1 MYLKSLVLKGF
12 KSFADRS
19 ALTLEPGI
27 TAVVGPNG
35 SGKSNISDAVLWVLG
50 ERNAKNLRGQAM
62 EDVIFAG
69 SSARKA
75 SGLAEVDL
83 VLDNSDGTLPVDFDE
98 VAITRRMY
106 RNGESE
112 YLINGTVARR
122 MDVLD
127 ILHDSGLG
135 TGTHSIISQGSLD
148 SILQSKPEDRRALIE
163 EAAGVLKHKQRKA
176 KSERKLANMDQH
188 LLRARDVVGEVAR
201 QLGPLVHL
209 GGEQAGDEGLAHAA
223 LAGHDADHMLDVGAL
238 VGRQGGRAGL
248 GGAVAAAGDAAAGA
262 LVRAFFCHDS
272 FFLFSSGRALRDQGS
287 SQGIIA
293 QTPRHPFDTSGF
305 LNVVR
310 TKDRPL
316 RKPRTGA

>member
-1 MYLKSLVLKGF
+1 MVLLAALVALEVGHVLHEAHHRHLQRLRQVHGLTNDHGHKLLGSRHGDDAIDGQRLEDRQEDVGSSRRHVDEHVVHIAPVHLLPELLDGAGDDRAAPGHGHVALGQHEVHGHDLDAAGGF
-12 KSFADRS
+12 RR
-19 ALTLEPGI
+19 
-27 TAVVGPNG
+27 V
-35 SGKSNISDAVLWVLG
+35 DAVGVS
-50 ERNAKNLRGQAM
+50 GQAAIDA
-62 EDVIFAG
+62 EGLRDGRAGDVGIQNG
-69 SSARKA
+69 H
-75 SGLAEVDL
+75 L
-83 VLDNSDGTLPVDFDE
+83 V
-98 VAITRRMY
+98 
-106 RNGESE
+106 
-112 YLINGTVARR
+112 
-122 MDVLD
+122 
-127 ILHDSGLG
+127 
-135 TGTHSIISQGSLD
+135 
-148 SILQSKPEDRRALIE
+148 
-163 EAAGVLKHKQRKA
+163 AA
-176 KSERKLANMDQH
+176 
-188 LLRARDVVGEVAR
+188 
-201 QLGPLVHL
+201 LVHL